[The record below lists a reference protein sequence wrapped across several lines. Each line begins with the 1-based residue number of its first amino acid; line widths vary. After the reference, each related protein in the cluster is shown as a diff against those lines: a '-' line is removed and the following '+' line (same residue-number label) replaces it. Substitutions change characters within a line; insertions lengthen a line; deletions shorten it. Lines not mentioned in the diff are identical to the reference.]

1 MINCMRSGDASF
13 INQWKFKLRISPIP
27 PVNMDKLWTT
37 SKVLL
42 RPNRQKSLHYLA
54 IVTSYPIKSFH
65 NILLNLRE
73 FVKWSRKRNS
83 MRKIDTNNDIF
94 LAAIPSLGRDSTD
107 RKCLH
112 GVHPFY
118 GTGPELLHII
128 IWKLMSSWIQ
138 SLLLSNKMNDF
149 ICQTSNKTYPH
160 VPTVKLE
167 VSISCGT
174 PDLDAHAEKMGNPVV
189 VFHDVATDCG
199 QQMALYVVNYLLLL
213 LLKHRLHHHGVSIK
227 KTTTVSVSCL
237 E

>member
-1 MINCMRSGDASF
+1 M
-13 INQWKFKLRISPIP
+13 
-27 PVNMDKLWTT
+27 
-37 SKVLL
+37 
-42 RPNRQKSLHYLA
+42 
-54 IVTSYPIKSFH
+54 
-65 NILLNLRE
+65 
-73 FVKWSRKRNS
+73 
-83 MRKIDTNNDIF
+83 
-94 LAAIPSLGRDSTD
+94 D

-118 GTGPELLHII
+118 GTGPELLHIL
-128 IWKLMSSWIQ
+128 KLMSKWIQ

-160 VPTVKLE
+160 VSTVKLD

-213 LLKHRLHHHGVSIK
+213 LLKHNHSASNYITSVWRLKHNQSVHGHLIFITQRIIMSYRKWKKKIIIK
-227 KTTTVSVSCL
+227 FLGLQFSRRDPIFQKLMGPRTPFWKCL
-237 E
+237 APTLRMDLN